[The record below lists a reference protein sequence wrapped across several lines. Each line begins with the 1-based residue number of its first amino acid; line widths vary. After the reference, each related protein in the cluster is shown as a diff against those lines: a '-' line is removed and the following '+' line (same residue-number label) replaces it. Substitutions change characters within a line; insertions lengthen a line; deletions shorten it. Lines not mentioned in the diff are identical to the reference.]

1 MTSLIAQNPN
11 NSLSTR
17 PFINKV
23 QKGNQ
28 LILGVFLHTMYL
40 EVKLGTSP
48 LTKLLIE
55 MEIGLE
61 KKRN

>member
-1 MTSLIAQNPN
+1 
-11 NSLSTR
+11 
-17 PFINKV
+17 
-23 QKGNQ
+23 
-28 LILGVFLHTMYL
+28 MYL

-61 KKRN
+61 KTKY

>member
-1 MTSLIAQNPN
+1 
-11 NSLSTR
+11 
-17 PFINKV
+17 V
-23 QKGNQ
+23 
-28 LILGVFLHTMYL
+28 YL

-61 KKRN
+61 KKKKLRKILGSFGHYGIMH